1 MPNQN
6 AIVGLVGKINPQV
19 EKLSPAEFLRKN
31 PDGVS
36 IEFEGDQTARLFPG
50 DRAAGMLHI
59 LEQLRQMRAPV
70 YVEVRPETREIIRL
84 LIPLVTRVTAISEAQ
99 GDEVRVELQLSHAVH
114 RLTTANPDFSQ
125 LLETL
130 RSALEKKSWLIVTE
144 TDEHEIIDARPSLHE
159 PRLPER
165 LGGRVVGRSI
175 ASEIDL
181 NRQGGEAI
189 PEAPVDGVLGGPQI
203 SDRLAVLATGVELH
217 PHHRA
222 QGAAP
227 SMAREDGDDGDARRA
242 NPSAGHGQG
251 ERKRAGSAHRPAA
264 VPSGMHTLHRQDA
277 RETLELILIRRR
289 PSEVIPDRRHR
300 RPQLVHRRAPPH
312 LPIQAALPTRK

>member
-114 RLTTANPDFSQ
+114 RLATANPDFSQ
-125 LLETL
+125 LLE
-130 RSALEKKSWLIVTE
+130 
-144 TDEHEIIDARPSLHE
+144 
-159 PRLPER
+159 
-165 LGGRVVGRSI
+165 
-175 ASEIDL
+175 
-181 NRQGGEAI
+181 
-189 PEAPVDGVLGGPQI
+189 
-203 SDRLAVLATGVELH
+203 
-217 PHHRA
+217 
-222 QGAAP
+222 
-227 SMAREDGDDGDARRA
+227 
-242 NPSAGHGQG
+242 
-251 ERKRAGSAHRPAA
+251 
-264 VPSGMHTLHRQDA
+264 
-277 RETLELILIRRR
+277 
-289 PSEVIPDRRHR
+289 
-300 RPQLVHRRAPPH
+300 
-312 LPIQAALPTRK
+312 